1 MPGGTGSSRLPLHT
15 PAFRNP
21 WSWACTLWD
30 AIWPHLTLG
39 GWEAAGGTQSR
50 MSHSLNQASSTPTTL
65 SKSPWLGLCCLQL
78 VIWTGFPRSQALC
91 FPDPGIQSVQARC
104 LEPGLVTGIPQV
116 GGGDCPGSD
125 PDIRSGAEGEA
136 WGQEGRRPEVSLA
149 KVADKGRRQ
158 SAHCEQGLQHGA
170 SKLLRGAPRS
180 WACRGEWAPI
190 TPAARTQ
197 GVPQATCSVV
207 SNPHDPSDPD
217 ACPGEDQALLWGLE
231 SRGPAAAAAAG
242 TGCRDCGWR
251 ASWLRSGPSQATAAD
266 AANDPP
272 EPPHVE
278 AQPNH
283 PGGRGPEC
291 GNHHSDR
298 TSEQPQ
304 LGGAVRRAEREWAG
318 RDCPHRCQLG
328 WPCLT
333 PLPPQGCICYRPEE
347 HHACFLRL
355 MGDSDRETLRLLVD
369 TSKSLL
375 SRPKGLRAPARTP
388 TTPRSCWQCWGATRW
403 TPPRWAL
410 WCSTCAQ
417 GPPSTGPSVWR
428 VSWGCCMGR
437 PDPRRSWG
445 QSPWELTTPSPQG
458 PGGSGSS
465 ISASTSASQATSVYQ
480 SAFIT
485 SQTEPPTWPSP
496 APVPSPAGWP
506 DRPHQG
512 GQLPAGTNKPFH
524 LAVVFS
530 VA

>member
-1 MPGGTGSSRLPLHT
+1 ME
-15 PAFRNP
+15 PASCCAERP
-21 WSWACTLWD
+21 EAGPAGVKTKPCC
-30 AIWPHLTLG
+30 G
-39 GWEAAGGTQSR
+39 GWRAAG
-50 MSHSLNQASSTPTTL
+50 LL
-65 SKSPWLGLCCLQL
+65 LLLL
-78 VIWTGFPRSQALC
+78 LAL
-91 FPDPGIQSVQARC
+91 
-104 LEPGLVTGIPQV
+104 
-116 GGGDCPGSD
+116 
-125 PDIRSGAEGEA
+125 
-136 WGQEGRRPEVSLA
+136 
-149 KVADKGRRQ
+149 
-158 SAHCEQGLQHGA
+158 
-170 SKLLRGAPRS
+170 
-180 WACRGEWAPI
+180 
-190 TPAARTQ
+190 
-197 GVPQATCSVV
+197 
-207 SNPHDPSDPD
+207 
-217 ACPGEDQALLWGLE
+217 
-231 SRGPAAAAAAG
+231 AAG
-242 TGCRDCGWR
+242 TVAGGLLGFAQGPPKPRLQTLRMTLPSPHMSRPNQTILVDV
-251 ASWLRSGPSQATAAD
+251 AQNAATITVTAPQSNHSWVVLFDGQS
-266 AANDPP
+266 
-272 EPPHVE
+272 
-278 AQPNH
+278 
-283 PGGRGPEC
+283 
-291 GNHHSDR
+291 
-298 TSEQPQ
+298 
-304 LGGAVRRAEREWAG
+304 
-318 RDCPHRCQLG
+318 
-328 WPCLT
+328 
-333 PLPPQGCICYRPEE
+333 GCICYRPEE